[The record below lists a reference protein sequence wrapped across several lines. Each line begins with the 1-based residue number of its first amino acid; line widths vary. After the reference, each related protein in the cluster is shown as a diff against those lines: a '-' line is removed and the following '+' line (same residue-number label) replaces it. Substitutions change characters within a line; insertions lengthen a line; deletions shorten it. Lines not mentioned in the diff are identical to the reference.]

1 MFPQR
6 AKIRE
11 SGETLFLL
19 NIQLQEQNQGDH
31 TFTLRYV
38 LCTSYNVTL

>member
-11 SGETLFLL
+11 SGETLFLP

-31 TFTLRYV
+31 TFTLCAMY
-38 LCTSYNVTL
+38 YNVTL

>member
-11 SGETLFLL
+11 SGETLFLP

-38 LCTSYNVTL
+38 LCTTM